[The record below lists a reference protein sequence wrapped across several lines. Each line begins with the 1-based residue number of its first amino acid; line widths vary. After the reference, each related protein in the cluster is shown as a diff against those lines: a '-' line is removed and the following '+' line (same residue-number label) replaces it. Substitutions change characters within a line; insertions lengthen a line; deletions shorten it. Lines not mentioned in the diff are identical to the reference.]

1 MKKNNNKGKI
11 IILIICI
18 ALIGLLLVKNYFDNK
33 IPSIYYRTYTKEN
46 GWSKW
51 VKDGKTSGD
60 KKTNIQNIQ
69 IKVKNNTDVI
79 YSLYTDD
86 WSNSYNV
93 SSKIKNKDIKG
104 IKISLMDKLY
114 KKYDI
119 YYRTYNSD
127 NEWLE
132 WSSDY
137 LISGNKNKTINA
149 IEIKIIPKNVIRY
162 DNLKEYNQSKY
173 GENIGF

>member
-1 MKKNNNKGKI
+1 MKKNDNKGI
-11 IILIICI
+11 IILLILCI
-18 ALIGLLLVKNYFDNK
+18 VLIGGLLIKNYFDNK
-33 IPSIYYRTYTKEN
+33 IPNIYYRTYTKEN

-51 VKDGKTSGD
+51 VKNGKTSGD
-60 KKTNIQNIQ
+60 KKTKIQNIQ

-86 WSNSYNV
+86 WSDSYNV
-93 SSKIKNKDIKG
+93 TSKIKNKEIKG

-132 WSSDY
+132 WASNY
-137 LISGNKNKTINA
+137 QISGNKNKTINA
-149 IEIKIIPKNVIRY
+149 IEIKIIPKSVLESDY
-162 DNLKEYNQSKY
+162 LKDFNKSNYNPS
-173 GENIGF
+173 IGF